1 VAIGGGQLQTEIS
14 PPTTTAHCTPPKM
27 SAICALRR
35 MYATKATEQSLKVVA
50 TVPIAQSETVLKVPS
65 TDSKA
70 EHGSTSDLASSSSS
84 AVPTPFKPLNIP
96 AALARQRSTPQSVRL
111 RRIKA
116 NRDQLKTGL
125 TTSEQDRW
133 LRLSLTGQ
141 NKMNID
147 EWTRR
152 LYEQRSRIRGLKALT
167 PQEAASDPL
176 PAGTIDI
183 GEGMGYGRGL
193 VRMIGNR
200 IYLPNFPIIFKE
212 NKTPKGEPY
221 NPYVATFEIPRSIT
235 KNDLRSYLYFAYG
248 VKTTWIRTLNFQG
261 PIERAT
267 RKRQRGETY
276 KVARVGLVD
285 PFYYPK
291 MIEDM
296 AAEEREGYLKDL
308 EENFELKKTEH
319 GRKFEQYMVQKMSRG
334 PQSIT
339 KKEFKPG
346 LIASRKAIL
355 KKVMEK
361 RKEREKMISSEVEKM
376 LSRGEG
382 RAIITS

>member
-1 VAIGGGQLQTEIS
+1 
-14 PPTTTAHCTPPKM
+14 M
-27 SAICALRR
+27 
-35 MYATKATEQSLKVVA
+35 EQSLKAVA
-50 TVPIAQSETVLKVPS
+50 SVPVAQSKSVSKLS
-65 TDSKA
+65 SADAKA
-70 EHGSTSDLASSSSS
+70 ESGGASGAAAS
-84 AVPTPFKPLNIP
+84 ASPATPTPFKPLSIP

-152 LYEQRSRIRGLKALT
+152 LYERRSRIRGLRALT
-167 PQEAASDPL
+167 PQEVASDPL
-176 PAGTIDI
+176 PTGTIDI

-193 VRMIGNR
+193 VRMVGKR

-221 NPYVATFEIPRSIT
+221 NPYMATFEIPRSLT
-235 KNDLRSYLYFAYG
+235 KNDLRSYLYSAYG

-261 PIERAT
+261 PIERST
-267 RKRQRGETY
+267 KKRQRGETY
-276 KVARVGLVD
+276 KAARVGLVD

-291 MIEDM
+291 MVEDM
-296 AAEEREGYLKDL
+296 GAEEREEYVKDL
-308 EENFELKKTEH
+308 EEKFGIKRTENA
-319 GRKFEQYMVQKMSRG
+319 RKFEQYMMQKMSPG
-334 PQSIT
+334 LQGIT

-346 LIASRKAIL
+346 LVASRKAIL

-361 RKEREKMISSEVEKM
+361 RREREKMISGEVEKM
-376 LSRGEG
+376 LSRGDE

>member
-1 VAIGGGQLQTEIS
+1 
-14 PPTTTAHCTPPKM
+14 M
-27 SAICALRR
+27 SAARCVRR
-35 MYATKATEQSLKVVA
+35 MYATKTTKQSLKAVA
-50 TVPIAQSETVLKVPS
+50 SVSVAQSKTVPKVYS
-65 TDSKA
+65 ADSKA
-70 EHGSTSDLASSSSS
+70 ESSGPSGATTSSPLAT
-84 AVPTPFKPLNIP
+84 PTPFKPLNIP

-141 NKMNID
+141 NKMNVD

-152 LYEQRSRIRGLKALT
+152 LYERRSRIRGFKALT

-176 PAGTIDI
+176 PVGTIDI
-183 GEGMGYGRGL
+183 GGGMGYGRGL
-193 VRMIGNR
+193 VRMVGKR
-200 IYLPNFPIIFKE
+200 IYLPNFPIVFKE

-221 NPYVATFEIPRSIT
+221 NPYVATFEIPRSLT

-248 VKTTWIRTLNFQG
+248 VKTAWIRTLNFQG
-261 PIERAT
+261 PIDRAT
-267 RKRQRGETY
+267 KRRERGETY

-296 AAEEREGYLKDL
+296 SAEEREKYVKDL
-308 EENFELKKTEH
+308 EEKFGIKTTENA
-319 GRKFEQYMVQKMSRG
+319 RKLEQYMMQKMSPG
-334 PQSIT
+334 PQGIT

-361 RKEREKMISSEVEKM
+361 RKEREKMISGEVEKM
-376 LSRGEG
+376 LSQGDG

>member
-1 VAIGGGQLQTEIS
+1 
-14 PPTTTAHCTPPKM
+14 M
-27 SAICALRR
+27 SATRSLRR
-35 MYATKATEQSLKVVA
+35 MYATRVTELSLKASASVSV
-50 TVPIAQSETVLKVPS
+50 AQSKSVSKVASP
-65 TDSKA
+65 DAKA
-70 EHGSTSDLASSSSS
+70 ESSSTSGAASPSP
-84 AVPTPFKPLNIP
+84 PTAPAPFKSLNIP

-152 LYEQRSRIRGLKALT
+152 LYERRSRIRGLKALT
-167 PQEAASDPL
+167 PQEAASEPL
-176 PAGTIDI
+176 PSGTINI
-183 GEGMGYGRGL
+183 GEGMGYGPGL
-193 VRMIGNR
+193 VRMVGKT
-200 IYLPNFPIIFKE
+200 IYLPNFPVIFKE

-221 NPYVATFEIPRSIT
+221 NPYMATFEIPRSLT

-261 PIERAT
+261 PIERST
-267 RKRQRGETY
+267 RRRQKGETY

-296 AAEEREGYLKDL
+296 ATEERETYVKDL
-308 EENFELKKTEH
+308 DETFGIKRTEH
-319 GRKFEQYMVQKMSRG
+319 ARKFEQYMLQKLSRG

-346 LIASRKAIL
+346 LVASRKAIL

-361 RKEREKMISSEVEKM
+361 RKEREKMISGEVEKM

-382 RAIITS
+382 RAIGTS

>member
-1 VAIGGGQLQTEIS
+1 MPATRF
-14 PPTTTAHCTPPKM
+14 
-27 SAICALRR
+27 LRR
-35 MYATKATEQSLKVVA
+35 MYATKVTEQSLKAVA
-50 TVPIAQSETVLKVPS
+50 SVPVAQSKSVLKDTS
-65 TDSKA
+65 ADAKA
-70 EHGSTSDLASSSSS
+70 ESSNTSGAAASSPP
-84 AVPTPFKPLNIP
+84 ATPTPFKPLNIP
-96 AALARQRSTPQSVRL
+96 AAIARQRSTPQSVRL

-152 LYEQRSRIRGLKALT
+152 LYERRSRIRGLKALT

-183 GEGMGYGRGL
+183 GEGMGYGPGL
-193 VRMIGNR
+193 VCMVGKR

-221 NPYVATFEIPRSIT
+221 NPYMATFEIPRSLT

-248 VKTTWIRTLNFQG
+248 VKTTWVRTLNFQG
-261 PIERAT
+261 PIDRAT
-267 RKRQRGETY
+267 KRRQKGETY

-296 AAEEREGYLKDL
+296 AAEERDEYVKDL
-308 EENFELKKTEH
+308 DEKFGIKRTENMA
-319 GRKFEQYMVQKMSRG
+319 KFEQYMLQKMSRG
-334 PQSIT
+334 PQSVT

-346 LIASRKAIL
+346 LVASRKAIL

-361 RKEREKMISSEVEKM
+361 RKEREKMVSGEVEKM
-376 LSRGEG
+376 LSGGEG

>member
-1 VAIGGGQLQTEIS
+1 MGESKPEIS
-14 PPTTTAHCTPPKM
+14 PSTTTATYKM
-27 SAICALRR
+27 SATRSLRR
-35 MYATKATEQSLKVVA
+35 LYASKATDQSLKAVA
-50 TVPIAQSETVLKVPS
+50 NVPIAQSKRVSKVPL

-70 EHGSTSDLASSSSS
+70 ESSSTAEAAASSSP
-84 AVPTPFKPLNIP
+84 AAPTPFKPLNIP
-96 AALARQRSTPQSVRL
+96 AALARQRSTPQAVRL

-141 NKMNID
+141 NKINID

-152 LYEQRSRIRGLKALT
+152 LYERRSRIRGLKALT
-167 PQEAASDPL
+167 PQEAAYDPL
-176 PAGTIDI
+176 PAGTINI

-193 VRMIGNR
+193 VRMVGKR
-200 IYLPNFPIIFKE
+200 IYLPNFPVIFKE

-221 NPYVATFEIPRSIT
+221 NPYMATFEIPRSLT

-261 PIERAT
+261 PIIRAT
-267 RKRQRGETY
+267 KTRQKGETY

-291 MIEDM
+291 LIEDM
-296 AAEEREGYLKDL
+296 SAEEREKYVNDL
-308 EENFELKKTEH
+308 EKTFMIKRTDNA
-319 GRKFEQYMVQKMSRG
+319 RKFEQYIMQKMSPG
-334 PQSIT
+334 PQSVS
-339 KKEFKPG
+339 KKEYRPG
-346 LIASRKAIL
+346 LVASRKAIL

-361 RKEREKMISSEVEKM
+361 RKEREKMISGEVEKM
-376 LSRGEG
+376 MSQGEG

>member
-1 VAIGGGQLQTEIS
+1 MGSSKPEIPLS
-14 PPTTTAHCTPPKM
+14 TTSALCTSLKM
-27 SAICALRR
+27 SATRCLRR
-35 MYATKATEQSLKVVA
+35 MYATKATEQSLKAVA
-50 TVPIAQSETVLKVPS
+50 SVPIAQSKTVSNVLLADSNAESSGISEATAPS
-65 TDSKA
+65 S
-70 EHGSTSDLASSSSS
+70 LA
-84 AVPTPFKPLNIP
+84 APTPYKPLNVP

-152 LYEQRSRIRGLKALT
+152 LYERRSRIRGLKALT

-176 PAGTIDI
+176 PVGTIDI

-193 VRMIGNR
+193 VRMVGKR

-221 NPYVATFEIPRSIT
+221 NPYMATFEITRSLT

-261 PIERAT
+261 PILRTA
-267 RKRQRGETY
+267 RKRERGETY

-296 AAEEREGYLKDL
+296 SAEEREKYVKDL
-308 EENFELKKTEH
+308 EEEFMIKVTENA
-319 GRKFEQYMVQKMSRG
+319 RKFEQYTMQKMSPG

-346 LIASRKAIL
+346 LVASRKAIL
-355 KKVMEK
+355 KRVMEK
-361 RKEREKMISSEVEKM
+361 RKEREKMINGEVEKM

-382 RAIITS
+382 RAIITP

>member
-1 VAIGGGQLQTEIS
+1 
-14 PPTTTAHCTPPKM
+14 M
-27 SAICALRR
+27 SATRFLRR
-35 MYATKATEQSLKVVA
+35 MYATKVTEQSLESVA
-50 TVPIAQSETVLKVPS
+50 SVPVAQSMSVSKVS
-65 TDSKA
+65 SADAKA
-70 EHGSTSDLASSSSS
+70 ESESSSTSGAAAPSPP
-84 AVPTPFKPLNIP
+84 VTPTPFKPLNIP

-133 LRLSLTGQ
+133 LRLSITGQ

-147 EWTRR
+147 EWTGR
-152 LYEQRSRIRGLKALT
+152 LYERRSRIRGLKALT

-176 PAGTIDI
+176 PAGTINI
-183 GEGMGYGRGL
+183 GEGMGYGPGL
-193 VRMIGNR
+193 VRMVGKR

-212 NKTPKGEPY
+212 NKTLKGEPY
-221 NPYVATFEIPRSIT
+221 NPYMATFEIPRSLT

-261 PIERAT
+261 PIDRAT
-267 RKRQRGETY
+267 KKRQKGETY

-296 AAEEREGYLKDL
+296 AAEEREKYTKDL
-308 EENFELKKTEH
+308 DEKFGIKRTENA
-319 GRKFEQYMVQKMSRG
+319 RKFEQYMLQKMSRG
-334 PQSIT
+334 PQGVT

-346 LIASRKAIL
+346 LVASRKAIL

-361 RKEREKMISSEVEKM
+361 RKEREKMISGEVEKM
-376 LSRGEG
+376 LSQGES
-382 RAIITS
+382 RVIINS

>member
-1 VAIGGGQLQTEIS
+1 
-14 PPTTTAHCTPPKM
+14 M
-27 SAICALRR
+27 SAARSLRR
-35 MYATKATEQSLKVVA
+35 MYATKVTEQSLKAVA
-50 TVPIAQSETVLKVPS
+50 SVAIAQSKNVSKVPMAN
-65 TDSKA
+65 SKSKNSGTPEA
-70 EHGSTSDLASSSSS
+70 APSSSP
-84 AVPTPFKPLNIP
+84 AAPTPFNPLNIP

-141 NKMNID
+141 NTMNID
-147 EWTRR
+147 EWTRS
-152 LYEQRSRIRGLKALT
+152 LYERRSRIRGLEALT
-167 PQEAASDPL
+167 PQEAASNPL

-193 VRMIGNR
+193 VRMVGER

-221 NPYVATFEIPRSIT
+221 NPYMATFEIPRSLT

-261 PIERAT
+261 PIERTT

-296 AAEEREGYLKDL
+296 SAEEREKYVKDL
-308 EENFELKKTEH
+308 DENFELKRTEH
-319 GRKFEQYMVQKMSRG
+319 ARKLEQFMMQKMSHG
-334 PQSIT
+334 PQSVT

-346 LIASRKAIL
+346 LVASRKAIL

-361 RKEREKMISSEVEKM
+361 RKEREKMISGEVEKM
-376 LSRGEG
+376 LSRGDG
-382 RAIITS
+382 RAVITG

>member
-1 VAIGGGQLQTEIS
+1 
-14 PPTTTAHCTPPKM
+14 
-27 SAICALRR
+27 
-35 MYATKATEQSLKVVA
+35 MYATKATEQSLKAVA
-50 TVPIAQSETVLKVPS
+50 TVPVTHTKTVSKVDSNAESSGTSEAT
-65 TDSKA
+65 
-70 EHGSTSDLASSSSS
+70 TSASLATP
-84 AVPTPFKPLNIP
+84 APFKPLNIP

-116 NRDQLKTGL
+116 NKDQLKTGL

-141 NKMNID
+141 NKMNVD
-147 EWTRR
+147 EWTHR
-152 LYEQRSRIRGLKALT
+152 LYERRSRIRGLKALT

-176 PAGTIDI
+176 PVGTIDI
-183 GEGMGYGRGL
+183 GDGMGYGRGL
-193 VRMIGNR
+193 VRMVGKR

-212 NKTPKGEPY
+212 NKTPKGDPY
-221 NPYVATFEIPRSIT
+221 NPYMATFEIPRSLT

-261 PIERAT
+261 PIGLAT
-267 RKRQRGETY
+267 KRREKGETY

-296 AAEEREGYLKDL
+296 SAEEREKYVMDL
-308 EENFELKKTEH
+308 EE
-319 GRKFEQYMVQKMSRG
+319 KFGIKGTDNAQKLEQYVMRKLQPG
-334 PQSIT
+334 PQGVT

-346 LIASRKAIL
+346 LITSRKAIL
-355 KKVMEK
+355 RKVMEK
-361 RKEREKMISSEVEKM
+361 RKEREKMISGEVEKM

-382 RAIITS
+382 RAIIAS